1 MTPTQL
7 NESLSNIEVAPTL
20 QQDIQHKQSISNGST
35 STNNLVDNMIAAN
48 EPGQNIKISD
58 IIKKR
63 QEIKKGSAEKQLA
76 QAASNDICKQIV
88 EEIIEAID
96 LDKLNVQSTTSSKN
110 FNPYEITAESIMNK
124 HKKFNE

>member
-1 MTPTQL
+1 
-7 NESLSNIEVAPTL
+7 
-20 QQDIQHKQSISNGST
+20 
-35 STNNLVDNMIAAN
+35 MIAAN

-63 QEIKKGSAEKQLA
+63 QEIKKGSAEKHLA